1 MSRTSGYSSG
11 SPGEPRRSPL
21 TIGCP
26 RNWMNMWSYGFT
38 MLAPPNSCWRTEAF
52 VRGWCLKNGF
62 LVGFFGHPKGL
73 MNQKKSWLLAGFS
86 GKTSHTVDRVKLKI
100 CFFVILLE
108 KVNGKSNIF
117 FWMSLTDANRHVQ
130 HILHTMTARGSLH
143 IMKCNSFVG
152 AACQD
157 EQNALQ
163 KTLNSF
169 WTVCAQIFCYVL
181 QGRPPRGSSW
191 EFLWAQTTTSTCW
204 FYVTPELVTDLNRL
218 NT

>member
-62 LVGFFGHPKGL
+62 LVGFFGHPTGL

-100 CFFVILLE
+100 FFCDPVGKGKR
-108 KVNGKSNIF
+108 KVEYIVLNVSDWRQPTCTTYTTYHDCKVRCTSWNATP
-117 FWMSLTDANRHVQ
+117 SLVLPVRTSKIPCKRH
-130 HILHTMTARGSLH
+130 
-143 IMKCNSFVG
+143 
-152 AACQD
+152 
-157 EQNALQ
+157 
-163 KTLNSF
+163 
-169 WTVCAQIFCYVL
+169 WTVS
-181 QGRPPRGSSW
+181 GRFGLRYFVVYSKVVPPRGSSW